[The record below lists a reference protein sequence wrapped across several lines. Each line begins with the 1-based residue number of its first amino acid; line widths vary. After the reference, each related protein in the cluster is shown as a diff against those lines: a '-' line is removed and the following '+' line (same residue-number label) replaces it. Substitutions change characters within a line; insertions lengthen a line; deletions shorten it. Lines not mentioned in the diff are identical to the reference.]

1 MAFEVTYIS
10 TYNLVIL
17 VKIPRIN
24 FRSSELN
31 ASSATPGTSSFAWA
45 DRAEPVTGSLDDTK
59 YVYLMVGLFC
69 PENVT
74 EAICAGSHHF
84 KESFLNS
91 SPSFHLT

>member
-24 FRSSELN
+24 FGSSELN

-59 YVYLMVGLFC
+59 YVYLMVELF
-69 PENVT
+69 
-74 EAICAGSHHF
+74 AL
-84 KESFLNS
+84 KM
-91 SPSFHLT
+91 SPRLFVLGHITSKKVF